1 MAEKENIFSG
11 KPLPAIN
18 QRVKMLIDHYAGGS
32 VKMFSEL
39 IKLSNS
45 QKLNRIFNVDRRNG
59 EFPIVSSDIL
69 IAIANMFSEVDIN
82 WVLTGKE
89 SMFRNSYENEV
100 FFSESFVYM
109 VEKVEKQ
116 SIEIGRLQ
124 KEIEMLKDRNSE
136 PYK

>member
-59 EFPIVSSDIL
+59 EYPIVSSDIL

>member
-1 MAEKENIFSG
+1 MAEKENILSD

-39 IKLSNS
+39 IRLSNS
-45 QKLNRIFNVDRRNG
+45 QKLNRVFNVDRRNG
-59 EFPIVSSDIL
+59 EYPIVSSDIL
-69 IAIANMFSEVDIN
+69 MAIANMFSEVDIN

-89 SMFRNSYENEV
+89 SMFRKSYENEV
-100 FFSESFVYM
+100 FFSESLVYM

-136 PYK
+136 SYK

>member
-1 MAEKENIFSG
+1 MAEKENIFSD

-45 QKLNRIFNVDRRNG
+45 QKLNRVFNVDRRNG
-59 EFPIVSSDIL
+59 EYPIVSSDIL
-69 IAIANMFSEVDIN
+69 MAIANMFSEVDIN

-89 SMFRNSYENEV
+89 SMFRKSYENEV
-100 FFSESFVYM
+100 FFSESLVYM

-136 PYK
+136 SYK

>member
-59 EFPIVSSDIL
+59 EYPIVSSDIL

-89 SMFRNSYENEV
+89 SMFRKSYENDV
-100 FFSESFVYM
+100 FFSESLVYM

-136 PYK
+136 EDK

>member
-59 EFPIVSSDIL
+59 EYPIVSSDIL

-124 KEIEMLKDRNSE
+124 KEIEILKDRNSE

>member
-18 QRVKMLIDHYAGGS
+18 RRVKMLIDHYAGGS

-59 EFPIVSSDIL
+59 EYPIVSSDIL

>member
-18 QRVKMLIDHYAGGS
+18 RRVKMLIDHYAGGS

-59 EFPIVSSDIL
+59 EYPIVSSDIL

-124 KEIEMLKDRNSE
+124 KEIEILKDRNSE

>member
-59 EFPIVSSDIL
+59 EYPIASSDIL